1 MGVTSNPKRKSY
13 SALLP
18 LRLLGKETMRGERQ
32 SLVVMAASE
41 GWIGGVKMQLAPE
54 RLDALLSLL
63 CLESRK
69 RSDMRTDPPHATVVR
84 TKGKSV
90 ELGRGEEKGQK
101 NLTFHVGISG
111 AGHHQQAWR
120 KPGSQ

>member
-18 LRLLGKETMRGERQ
+18 LGLLSKETMRGERQ
-32 SLVVMAASE
+32 SLVVMASE
-41 GWIGGVKMQLAPE
+41 GWILGVRMQLAPE

-69 RSDMRTDPPHATVVR
+69 RSDMRTDPPTHTTVIR
-84 TKGKSV
+84 SKGKSA
-90 ELGRGEEKGQK
+90 ELGRGKGK
-101 NLTFHVGISG
+101 G
-111 AGHHQQAWR
+111 
-120 KPGSQ
+120 